1 MIFII
6 DSDEIVR
13 KCVALSV
20 TDDEVLAFGD
30 AIEAIKA
37 IGEGKIPTLILMDVV
52 LTGPNGFTFLNE
64 LISYSDTAKIPV
76 VIMSSI
82 NLNEAQLNTYGVVG
96 ILNKETMTPDDVR
109 RYVDEY
115 TR

>member
-1 MIFII
+1 MIFVI

-20 TDDEVLAFGD
+20 KDEVLTFD
-30 AIEAIKA
+30 NVIEAISA
-37 IGEGKIPTLILMDVV
+37 ISEGKMPTLILMDVM
-52 LTGPNGFTFLNE
+52 LSGPDGFTLLNE
-64 LISYSDTAKIPV
+64 LISYSDTVKIPV
-76 VIMSSI
+76 VIMSSVD
-82 NLNEAQLNTYGVVG
+82 LNKASLNAYGVVG
-96 ILNKETMTPDDVR
+96 VLNKETMKPDDIR